1 MKKNYYSIINAYS
14 FDHKETWQKRFV
26 IEALYQTNQFAVRS
40 AKKFFFSEEEF
51 VKIFE
56 KYIDDTRFDF
66 WLKGIMI
73 EQTETYL
80 AQYPKETN
88 LPF

>member
-14 FDHKETWQKRFV
+14 YDDKETWKKKFLV
-26 IEALYQTNQFAVRS
+26 EALYQTNQFAVRS

-56 KYIDDTRFDF
+56 KFIDDTRYDF
-66 WLKGIMI
+66 GLKWLMI